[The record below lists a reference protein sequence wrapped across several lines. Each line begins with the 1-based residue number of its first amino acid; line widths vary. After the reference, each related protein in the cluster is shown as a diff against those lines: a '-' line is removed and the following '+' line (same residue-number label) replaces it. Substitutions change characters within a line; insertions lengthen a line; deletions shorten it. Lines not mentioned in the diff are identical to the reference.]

1 MVTRFSVLLWDSQM
15 TEGAKKKPT
24 PRPNLTSRQVEIL
37 RLIVDGLQTK
47 EIAIR
52 LGISPKSVEFHRT
65 RLYAAIE
72 VTNVVGAV
80 KFAIREG
87 YSTP

>member
-15 TEGAKKKPT
+15 TEGAKKPT

-47 EIAIR
+47 EIATR

-65 RLYAAIE
+65 RLYAAID